1 MKRHGVDNK
10 KGHIAFFC
18 PAKYMGRTKGKPTF
32 KVNLEACPLGTLCEP
47 DTKMGPL
54 VYLPFEENPRLNTAI
69 PRGSDLF
76 KQLYN
81 QRSGTE
87 RFFSRL
93 QIKGSKE
100 RPYRRE
106 HLFGI
111 AVLADSLTAH
121 AMAWVKKRFGGRQ
134 PKDNAELFE
143 WMKSL
148 CNPENTSTD

>member
-1 MKRHGVDNK
+1 
-10 KGHIAFFC
+10 
-18 PAKYMGRTKGKPTF
+18 MGRTNGKPTF

-54 VYLPFEENPRLNTAI
+54 VYLPFKENPRLNTAI

-76 KQLYN
+76 KQLYK

-93 QIKGSKE
+93 QLKGLKN

-111 AVLADSLTAH
+111 ATLAEALTAH
-121 AMAWVKKRFGGRQ
+121 AMLWVKERFGDRK
-134 PKDNAELFE
+134 PKDNTELFE
-143 WMKSL
+143 WMESL
-148 CNPENTSTD
+148 VNTESTSTG